1 MGSAL
6 SAMGKKSKSPS
17 EPVASATA
25 KGSASTPHL
34 WQAAASFSARAHRH
48 QIRRDGFTPYFAH
61 PVRVMM
67 TVVHVFGCTDEV
79 TLCAALLHDTIED
92 TTTDYDD
99 LSERF
104 GTEVADLVAVL
115 TKNMAM
121 PEKERE
127 EEYDGRLAKSD
138 WRARLVKL
146 ADVYDNLCD
155 VHTSPPDK
163 AAQKRK
169 EAIEKCH
176 RALHL
181 ARVDE
186 SKHESTRRATAAI
199 RELVR
204 INGG

>member
-1 MGSAL
+1 MGGSMA
-6 SAMGKKSKSPS
+6 KKR
-17 EPVASATA
+17 ASANGNIVTGKA
-25 KGSASTPHL
+25 PASTPHL
-34 WQAAASFSARAHRH
+34 WQSAVSFSARAHRH

-79 TLCAALLHDTIED
+79 VLCAALLHDTIED

-99 LSERF
+99 LAERF
-104 GTEVADLVAVL
+104 GTGVADLVAVL

-121 PEKERE
+121 PEPERE
-127 EEYDGRLAKSD
+127 REYDARLAKAD

-155 VHTSPPDK
+155 VHTSPAEK
-163 AAQKRK
+163 VAKKRAD
-169 EAIEKCH
+169 AIEKCH

-181 ARVDE
+181 ARGDE
-186 SKHESTRRATAAI
+186 KVNETTRRATTAI

-204 INGG
+204 ANGG

>member
-1 MGSAL
+1 MAKQPSSSRKTGTGAPAL
-6 SAMGKKSKSPS
+6 
-17 EPVASATA
+17 AT
-25 KGSASTPHL
+25 SPHL
-34 WQAAASFSARAHRH
+34 WQSAVSFSARAHRH

-79 TLCAALLHDTIED
+79 VLCAALLHDTIED

-99 LSERF
+99 LADRF
-104 GTEVADLVAVL
+104 GTNVADLVAVL

-121 PEKERE
+121 PEQERE
-127 EEYDGRLAKSD
+127 REYDARLAKAD

-155 VHTSPPDK
+155 VHTSPAEK
-163 AAQKRK
+163 VAKKRAD
-169 EAIEKCH
+169 AIEKCH

-181 ARVDE
+181 ARADE
-186 SKHESTRRATAAI
+186 RSNASTKRATDAI
-199 RELVR
+199 RDLIRV
-204 INGG
+204 NGG